1 MSKNFVPKYKYFT
14 NGKNLVVAVCQWG
27 GRPVRA
33 TAKCSPEDTF
43 DLEKGKEIAK
53 ARLDLKVAGLR
64 VRNARNRLE
73 AADTRFRQAGEVAI
87 SYQGYY
93 NDALEER
100 HLAEEAYAR
109 IVNQI

>member
-14 NGKNLVVAVCQWG
+14 NGKNIVVAVCQWG

-33 TAKCSPEDTF
+33 VAKCSPEDTF

-64 VRNARNRLE
+64 VKNAKNRLE
-73 AADTRFRQAGEVAI
+73 VAKTRFHQAGEVAI
-87 SYQGYY
+87 SYQHYY

-100 HLAEEAYAR
+100 SLAEEAYAR
-109 IVNQI
+109 IVN